1 MAFSRQEFW
10 SGLPCPPPG
19 DLPHPGITPVSP
31 SLLQWQVGSLP
42 LAPPRAGDPKLL
54 SLRAREATTV
64 KSPHSAASS
73 LCSPQLEEVWAAAKT
88 QHSQSLANFLEKN
101 WARDMHQEVLRE

>member
-42 LAPPRAGDPKLL
+42 LAPPRADDPELL
-54 SLRAREATTV
+54 SLRAEKR
-64 KSPHSAASS
+64 
-73 LCSPQLEEVWAAAKT
+73 PQGKAPTLQRVAP
-88 QHSQSLANFLEKN
+88 
-101 WARDMHQEVLRE
+101 ARHG